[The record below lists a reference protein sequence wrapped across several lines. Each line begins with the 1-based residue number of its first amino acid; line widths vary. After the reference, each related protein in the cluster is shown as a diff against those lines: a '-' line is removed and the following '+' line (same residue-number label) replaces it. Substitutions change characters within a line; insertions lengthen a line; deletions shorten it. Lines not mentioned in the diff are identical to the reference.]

1 MEFFLASLN
10 DPVAPQ
16 IPVTDEHVLVGRGP
30 ECRLRLTNT
39 LVSRRHAEIWAAG
52 DMLYLRDLGSRNG
65 TVVNGEYVGRARELE
80 YGDVVTFATES
91 FVVRS
96 AADGARE
103 REEVESETCPQWQG

>member
-1 MEFFLASLN
+1 MEFYLASLN

-16 IPVTDEHVLVGRGP
+16 VPVTDERVLVGRGP

-39 LVSRRHAEIWAAG
+39 LVSRRHAEVWAAG
-52 DMLYLRDLGSRNG
+52 DALYLRDLGSRNG

-91 FVVRS
+91 FVVR
-96 AADGARE
+96 AAADADGARE
-103 REEVESETCPQWQG
+103 RAASAMQQWWG